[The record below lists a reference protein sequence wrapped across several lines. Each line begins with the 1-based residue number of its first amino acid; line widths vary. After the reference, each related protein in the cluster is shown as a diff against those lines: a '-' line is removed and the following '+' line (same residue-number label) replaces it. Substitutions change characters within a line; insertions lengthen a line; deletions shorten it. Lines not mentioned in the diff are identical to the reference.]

1 MNYAPKPSPWGRGGG
16 GEGGSSEFL
25 GGCAAGSPNPGEPA
39 FSHTASESDTR
50 S

>member
-1 MNYAPKPSPWGRGGG
+1 MLLNLPRGGDGGGGG
-16 GEGGSSEFL
+16 GEASSEFL
-25 GGCAAGSPNPGEPA
+25 GGCAGGSPNPGEPA